1 TLHPIAGQGFN
12 LGLRDVMSLAEML
25 ADAHVA
31 RDDVGDYSLLCRYQA
46 RRAGD
51 KAATI
56 GVTDGLV
63 HLFANRWAP
72 LVAGRN
78 VGLMAMD
85 LFTP

>member
-1 TLHPIAGQGFN
+1 
-12 LGLRDVMSLAEML
+12 MS
-25 ADAHVA
+25 VII
-31 RDDVGDYSLLCRYQA
+31 RLLCRYQA

-78 VGLMAMD
+78 VGLMAME
-85 LFTP
+85 LFTPRARCAGAAYPRLGSPLRVERAKC

>member
-1 TLHPIAGQGFN
+1 MWRVFG
-12 LGLRDVMSLAEML
+12 AEPL
-25 ADAHVA
+25 SEAP
-31 RDDVGDYSLLCRYQA
+31 QA
-46 RRAGD
+46 D

-78 VGLMAMD
+78 RADGD
-85 LFTP
+85 GIIHSGT